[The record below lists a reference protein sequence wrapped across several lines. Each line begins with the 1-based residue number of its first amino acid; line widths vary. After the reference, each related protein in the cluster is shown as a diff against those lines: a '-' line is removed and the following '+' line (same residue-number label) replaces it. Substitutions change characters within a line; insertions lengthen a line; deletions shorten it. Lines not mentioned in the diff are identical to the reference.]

1 MDDKYLPSVEERS
14 LTLKE
19 QINECKRMIYR
30 NLVENLTFVENNEK
44 AKIAEVE
51 YNNNTLKEKVD
62 VLTQELEKL
71 NASSGGSPQ

>member
-1 MDDKYLPSVEERS
+1 MDDKYLPSMAERAN
-14 LTLKE
+14 TLQE
-19 QINECKRMIYR
+19 QISECKRMIYR

-62 VLTQELEKL
+62 VLTKELENL
-71 NASSGGSPQ
+71 NASSGGAAQ